1 MSVVT
6 TKSVTSK
13 SSSRRGERRDKRR
26 QEILDTASRLFT
38 QLGYENV
45 TLRAIAEELGY
56 AHATLYRYFPD
67 KSHLLAE
74 ICRETFDLL
83 LSEFDAIAASFPDP
97 AERLFQTSRGFVRF
111 GLSHPQHFRI
121 VFFGPDDR
129 QGIRAGD
136 YINQIGRPLF
146 ERVVEIFRACAQA
159 SGLSEGDQL
168 LDAHTWWSSIFGLTQ
183 VLITQGNL
191 PNVPPPERVL
201 ERSIAIMWAG
211 LRAAPLKPAQSMN
224 VNSSIKD

>member
-1 MSVVT
+1 VSVVT
-6 TKSVTSK
+6 TKSVTTK

-83 LSEFDAIAASFPDP
+83 LSEFDTIAASFPDP

-146 ERVVEIFRACAQA
+146 ERVVEIFRA

-183 VLITQGNL
+183 VLITQGQL
-191 PNVPPPERVL
+191 KNVPPPERVL

-211 LRAAPLKPAQSMN
+211 LRAAPSQPGQSIG
-224 VNSSIKD
+224 VTSSGKAKTK